1 MDENDGA
8 RPRVPD
14 EWFVGFHDGLVAQF
28 WRAAGATMAD
38 GDDRLVR
45 SLLDLPP
52 GASVLDVPC
61 GDGRLTRRLAA
72 AGYAATGVDIAASEV
87 ERARRAAAERAS
99 PPGSRSATCG
109 RCRPSGPS
117 TPWSAGATAS
127 ATCCRPTRRAPSPAC
142 TPSCARRAG
151 SCSSPTPS
159 RRRCSRGRSSRSRA
173 RVRRD
178 PDDPG
183 AAYRPSESRL
193 ESEYTLADAHGHVRA
208 RPRGPP
214 RAHDRRGRAHAARRR
229 LP

>member
-38 GDDRLVR
+38 GDDRLLAP
-45 SLLDLPP
+45 LLDLPP

-72 AGYAATGVDIAASEV
+72 AGYAATGWT
-87 ERARRAAAERAS
+87 S
-99 PPGSRSATCG
+99 PPRRS
-109 RCRPSGPS
+109 
-117 TPWSAGATAS
+117 SARG
-127 ATCCRPTRRAPSPAC
+127 
-142 TPSCARRAG
+142 G
-151 SCSSPTPS
+151 G
-159 RRRCSRGRSSRSRA
+159 RRRRHRPFAVGDLRALPAVGPVDAMVSWGNSFGYLLPADTARSLAGMHAVLRPAGRLVLESYTVAEALLARPFEPHAVHEYGGIRMTLGAVSPQREPAGRRVHARGRPRPRA
-173 RVRRD
+173 
-178 PDDPG
+178 
-183 AAYRPSESRL
+183 
-193 ESEYTLADAHGHVRA
+193 A